1 MSVRLKGN
9 EEVLQQ
15 KNGLK
20 KKKMWYICIMECYS
34 AIRKNEIMPFVATW
48 MDLEMIILS
57 AISQTEKDKYMRSLI
72 CGVQFKN
79 DTKEFI

>member
-1 MSVRLKGN
+1 MSVRLKGS

-15 KNGLK
+15 KNGF
-20 KKKMWYICIMECYS
+20 KKKMWYIRAMECYS
-34 AIRKNEIMPFVATW
+34 VIRKNEIMPFATTW

-72 CGVQFKN
+72 CGIQFKN
-79 DTKEFI
+79 DTK

>member
-1 MSVRLKGN
+1 MSVQLKGS

-20 KKKMWYICIMECYS
+20 KKMWYIRAMECCS
-34 AIRKNEIMPFVATW
+34 VIRKNEIMPFATTW

-57 AISQTEKDKYMRSLI
+57 AISQTAKDKYMQSLI
-72 CGVQFKN
+72 CGIQFKN
-79 DTKEFI
+79 DTK